1 MLFVDAVALTR
12 FVHADKEAE
21 GDVDAASRLT
31 SHLIKHLLR
40 GFNAKDKNVR
50 FRSTQ
55 FVAVLITGL
64 GELEWV
70 TAYLQGDPILIGLR
84 CSDGDYQA
92 MREAL
97 LIRAN
102 DKEASIRVQAAVALC
117 KLQDKDEL
125 DNREIF
131 AERIEAMLAG
141 EDDDDDTG
149 RTPVEKLVDL
159 MCCDPSAWVLTLQ
172 G

>member
-1 MLFVDAVALTR
+1 MGVDL
-12 FVHADKEAE
+12 
-21 GDVDAASRLT
+21 SR
-31 SHLIKHLLR
+31 
-40 GFNAKDKNVR
+40 
-50 FRSTQ
+50 
-55 FVAVLITGL
+55 
-64 GELEWV
+64 
-70 TAYLQGDPILIGLR
+70 QGCLILIGLR
-84 CSDGDYQA
+84 YSDGDYQA
-92 MREAL
+92 MCEAL

-141 EDDDDDTG
+141 EDDDDETV
-149 RTPVEKLVDL
+149 RTPVEKLVEL
-159 MCCDPSAWVLTLQ
+159 MCCDPSAWVHTLQ